1 MNKGNLLENM
11 KLDQKKKI
19 RKKSNTFDSISVFY
33 EGRELTP
40 NAFKSGIFL
49 MIFLEYLKSLTIQ
62 I

>member
-33 EGRELTP
+33 EGRKLTA

-49 MIFLEYLKSLTIQ
+49 MIFLE
-62 I
+62 